1 MAIQSTEMQH
11 KSPANRP
18 SYSRPLSQETHD
30 LPIIRGGCGK
40 HLAVSLSIL
49 LLIYAR
55 TATAALSAA
64 AAAMNQP
71 IAPFRIAGNLFYV
84 GASDVASYLVV
95 TSQGLILIDAGFAET
110 APQIESNI
118 VALGFRL
125 GDVKWLLN
133 GHAHPDHAGGLSQLR
148 RDTGAQLAAMS
159 AEVEP
164 LEHSGR
170 GTFYLGD
177 RTLFDSVH
185 IDRVLKDGDVI
196 ELGGIRLTALL
207 TAGHTPGC
215 TTWTLQIHD
224 GDHRYHAVIACQLSV
239 PSPDASYPGMDADF
253 RRTFTVLRTLPCEV
267 FLAEHG
273 TAFSLEDKLAKKA
286 QAPAVNP
293 FIDPTALQRF
303 VVQSEAD
310 FREHLGAP
318 NRMLSK

>member
-1 MAIQSTEMQH
+1 MAFSSTEMQD
-11 KSPANRP
+11 KSPAYRR
-18 SYSRPLSQETHD
+18 SYGRPLPQENRD
-30 LPIIRGGCGK
+30 PPLVRGGFGK
-40 HLAVSLSIL
+40 YLGISLGIF
-49 LLIYAR
+49 LLICAR

-64 AAAMNQP
+64 AAAMNSP
-71 IAPFRIAGNLFYV
+71 VAPFRIAGSLYYV

-95 TSQGLILIDAGFAET
+95 TSRGLILIDGGFAET

-125 GDVKWLLN
+125 GDIKWLLN
-133 GHAHPDHAGGLSQLR
+133 GHAHPDHAGGLSQLK
-148 RDTGAQLAAMS
+148 RDTGAQTAAMS

-164 LEHSGR
+164 LEHNGR

-177 RTLFDSVH
+177 RSLFDSVH

-224 GDHRYHAVIACQLSV
+224 GGHRYHAVITCQLSV

-253 RRTFTVLRTLPCEV
+253 QRTFTVLRTLPCEI

-273 TAFSLEDKLAKKA
+273 TAFSLEAKLAMKA

-293 FIDPTALQRF
+293 FIDPTGFQRF
-303 VVQSEAD
+303 VAKSEAD
-310 FREHLGAP
+310 FREHLGSP
-318 NRMLSK
+318 SRTFSK